1 MPGWVR
7 KLVDHGEATADGRM
21 QWRGDTLLLDPY
33 AARNE
38 RFNVLARLCLR
49 QEQNTG
55 GLFANWGALSVGV
68 ELADGEEDFHRVGA
82 RKRFDSQPSLAA
94 R

>member
-1 MPGWVR
+1 VAADCSEGTGSWSSVR
-7 KLVDHGEATADGRM
+7 R
-21 QWRGDTLLLDPY
+21 
-33 AARNE
+33 
-38 RFNVLARLCLR
+38 
-49 QEQNTG
+49 
-55 GLFANWGALSVGV
+55 LFANWGALSVGV